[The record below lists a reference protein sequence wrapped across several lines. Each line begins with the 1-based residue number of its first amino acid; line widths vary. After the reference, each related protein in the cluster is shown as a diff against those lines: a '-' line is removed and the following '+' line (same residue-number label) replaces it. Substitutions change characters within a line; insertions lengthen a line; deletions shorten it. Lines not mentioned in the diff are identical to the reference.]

1 MQKLYVLLGGL
12 LFLAACTK
20 DTQEIKVVHY
30 EDEAFATISE
40 TLDLPAEPYDYS
52 LALPLHLSGGAPP
65 TSVSDDVA
73 TLGRVLFYDTELS
86 RNRSVS
92 CASCHHQD
100 RGFADDRALSEGFDG
115 EETRR
120 NSLALGATVSF
131 RDTYGG
137 GSSAF
142 IGGGGALFFWDERA
156 HSIAEQSALTIADDI
171 EMGMDMQELT
181 HRLEGTDYYPY
192 LFRKAFGSE
201 FIEPDRITQALEVF
215 LNSVGAF
222 NTKFDSG
229 MGQTNNQHVDFPNF
243 SARENMGK
251 MLYLN
256 NCASCHGERLASTNL
271 NVANNGLDMEYADK
285 GVGERSS
292 LVSDYGVFKVPQL
305 RNIALT
311 GPYMHDG
318 RFETLEE
325 VVDFY
330 SDNIQNHAN
339 LHEFLKE
346 GDEAKRFNFTSE
358 EKAALVDFLH
368 TLTDDAMAT
377 DVRFSDPFK

>member
-100 RGFADDRALSEGFDG
+100 KGFADDRALSEGFDG